1 MKILLP
7 PSETKHE
14 GGDGSPLDLDS
25 LVLPSLNERRSAVL
39 DALIDLAADEEAARR
54 VLKLSQRQRGD
65 IAHNRA
71 LRSSPTMPAIDR
83 YTGVLFDALDAR
95 PSPQPPDGGWE
106 STCGSTALA
115 GPGRSPRRSSH
126 LRLAAGTSLP
136 GLPALRRH
144 WAEAASAA
152 IAEADPSFVLDL
164 RSEAYV
170 ALGPVPSAVSSAY
183 VRVVTAHGRALNH
196 FNKSRRACSCGRS
209 PRIGR
214 VSARC
219 VPSRVGAEAG
229 DRLPRR
235 RTAGHSGAGRRG
247 VSRLPCEEGRFV
259 RERRRRRTCQTA
271 KETCGE
277 TPRHASVFSA

>member
-39 DALIDLAADEEAARR
+39 EALIDLAADEEAARR
-54 VLKLSQRQRGD
+54 VLKLSERQRGD

-95 PSPQPPDGGWE
+95 SLSAVSRRWLGEHVWIHSAPLGPVG
-106 STCGSTALA
+106 ALDA
-115 GPGRSPRRSSH
+115 LPTY
-126 LRLAAGTSLP
+126 RLAAGTSLP

-144 WAEAASAA
+144 WAEATSAA

-170 ALGPVPSAVSSAY
+170 ALGPVPGAVSSAY

-196 FNKSRRACSCGRS
+196 FNKKSKGLLVRAIAEDR
-209 PRIGR
+209 PR
-214 VSARC
+214 VSSLRGLRAWAQKRGI
-219 VPSRVGAEAG
+219 VFRDGAQPGILE
-229 DRLPRR
+229 L
-235 RTAGHSGAGRRG
+235 
-247 VSRLPCEEGRFV
+247 VVEE
-259 RERRRRRTCQTA
+259 
-271 KETCGE
+271 
-277 TPRHASVFSA
+277 

>member
-39 DALIDLAADEEAARR
+39 EALIDLAADEEAARR
-54 VLKLSQRQRGD
+54 VLKLSERQRGD

-95 PSPQPPDGGWE
+95 SLSAASRRWLGEHVWIHSAPLGPVG
-106 STCGSTALA
+106 ALDA
-115 GPGRSPRRSSH
+115 LPTY
-126 LRLAAGTSLP
+126 RLAAGTSLP

-144 WAEAASAA
+144 WAEATSAA

-170 ALGPVPSAVSSAY
+170 ALGPVPGAVASAY

-196 FNKSRRACSCGRS
+196 FNKKSKGLLVRAIAEDR
-209 PRIGR
+209 PR
-214 VSARC
+214 VSSLRGLRAWAQKRGI
-219 VPSRVGAEAG
+219 VFRDGAQPGILE
-229 DRLPRR
+229 L
-235 RTAGHSGAGRRG
+235 
-247 VSRLPCEEGRFV
+247 VVEE
-259 RERRRRRTCQTA
+259 
-271 KETCGE
+271 
-277 TPRHASVFSA
+277 

>member
-39 DALIDLAADEEAARR
+39 EALIDLAADEEAARR
-54 VLKLSQRQRGD
+54 VLKLSEGQRGD

-95 PSPQPPDGGWE
+95 SLSAASRRWLGEHVWIHSAPLGPVG
-106 STCGSTALA
+106 ALDA
-115 GPGRSPRRSSH
+115 LPTY
-126 LRLAAGTSLP
+126 RLAAGTSLP

-144 WAEAASAA
+144 WAEATSAA
-152 IAEADPSFVLDL
+152 IAEVDPSFVLDL

-170 ALGPVPSAVSSAY
+170 ALGPVPGSVASAY
-183 VRVVTAHGRALNH
+183 VRVVAAHGRALNH
-196 FNKSRRACSCGRS
+196 FNKKSKGLLVRAIAEDR
-209 PRIGR
+209 PR
-214 VSARC
+214 VSSLRGLRAWAQKRGI
-219 VPSRVGAEAG
+219 VFRDGAQPGILE
-229 DRLPRR
+229 L
-235 RTAGHSGAGRRG
+235 
-247 VSRLPCEEGRFV
+247 VVEE
-259 RERRRRRTCQTA
+259 
-271 KETCGE
+271 
-277 TPRHASVFSA
+277 